1 VACNMIICWVA
12 NKIDLQ
18 HPHCLIKTL
27 MFKFI
32 VECVENSAQY
42 WNGIMWIE
50 NLLAI
55 LHLLL
60 NLSCTLVCLL
70 FTLNDLFQLLQGKF
84 DCWAHSPVLLKFI
97 AMLDISQT
105 RIWTQYYVE
114 YIQFYSLNQN
124 LH

>member
-1 VACNMIICWVA
+1 
-12 NKIDLQ
+12 
-18 HPHCLIKTL
+18 
-27 MFKFI
+27 
-32 VECVENSAQY
+32 
-42 WNGIMWIE
+42 MWIE

-70 FTLNDLFQLLQGKF
+70 FTLNDLFQLLQGKV
-84 DCWAHSPVLLKFI
+84 DRWAHSPVLLKFI

-105 RIWTQYYVE
+105 RILTQYYVE